1 MIASRLLLTVLLC
14 GAALPA
20 AAQTQTQQPYPAEDK
35 PYDEIIR
42 FDGVLNA
49 RSGPLAGARV
59 AVRHFQIRN
68 SSRVEI
74 PHAGFLIVQVRAGEV
89 FVTAGGGERREYNP
103 DQFFTVAPGE
113 RLLVETGDD
122 SAVLHT
128 VDTADLR
135 R

>member
-1 MIASRLLLTVLLC
+1 MNASRVLLMVLLC
-14 GAALPA
+14 GAVVPA
-20 AAQTQTQQPYPAEDK
+20 TAQTQTQQPYPAEDK
-35 PYDEIIR
+35 PYDEIVR

-89 FVTAGGGERREYNP
+89 FVTAGGERREYNP